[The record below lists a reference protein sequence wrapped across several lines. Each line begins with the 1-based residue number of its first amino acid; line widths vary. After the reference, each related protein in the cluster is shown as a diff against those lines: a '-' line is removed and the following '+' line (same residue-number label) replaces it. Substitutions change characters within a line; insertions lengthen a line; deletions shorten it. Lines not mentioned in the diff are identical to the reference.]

1 MKDGVTQKGRRSAV
15 LVIRVQAFRVSCRKN
30 RSSSSLRRDAERKVV
45 AKLLILCC
53 REKPLTRLQ
62 LTVPQTD
69 TGRKGENPKA
79 REKTLVKELGK
90 MNP

>member
-1 MKDGVTQKGRRSAV
+1 MTQKGRRSAA
-15 LVIRVQAFRVSCRKN
+15 LVVRVQAFRLGRRKN
-30 RSSSSLRRDAERKVV
+30 RDPWLLRRDAERNLV

>member
-1 MKDGVTQKGRRSAV
+1 MTQKGRRSAA
-15 LVIRVQAFRVSCRKN
+15 LVVRVQAFRLGDRKN
-30 RSSSSLRRDAERKVV
+30 RLPWLLRRDAERNLV

>member
-1 MKDGVTQKGRRSAV
+1 VTQEGRRSAA
-15 LVIRVQAFRVSCRKN
+15 LVDRVQAFRLKSRKN
-30 RSSSSLRRDAERKVV
+30 RSSLKLRRDVERNLV
-45 AKLLILCC
+45 AKLPILCC
-53 REKPLTRLQ
+53 LEKPLTRLQ

>member
-1 MKDGVTQKGRRSAV
+1 MTQKGRRSAA
-15 LVIRVQAFRVSCRKN
+15 LVVRVQAFRLGCRKN
-30 RSSSSLRRDAERKVV
+30 RNPLRLRRDAERNLV

>member
-1 MKDGVTQKGRRSAV
+1 MTQKGRRSAA
-15 LVIRVQAFRVSCRKN
+15 LVVRVQAFRQSDRQI
-30 RSSSSLRRDAERKVV
+30 RHSSKLRRDVERNLVV
-45 AKLLILCC
+45 KLLILCC

>member
-1 MKDGVTQKGRRSAV
+1 MTQKGRRSAA
-15 LVIRVQAFRVSCRKN
+15 LVVRVQAFRLGGRKN
-30 RSSSSLRRDAERKVV
+30 RFPWLLRRDAERNLV

>member
-1 MKDGVTQKGRRSAV
+1 MTQKGRRSAA
-15 LVIRVQAFRVSCRKN
+15 LVVRVQAFRLEGRKN
-30 RSSSSLRRDAERKVV
+30 RSPRLLRRDAERNLV

>member
-1 MKDGVTQKGRRSAV
+1 MKDGVTQKGRRSAA
-15 LVIRVQAFRVSCRKN
+15 LVVRVQAIRLTCRKN
-30 RSSSSLRRDAERKVV
+30 HTSGRLSRDAERNIV

-53 REKPLTRLQ
+53 REKPLTRAQ

-69 TGRKGENPKA
+69 TGRRGENPKA

>member
-1 MKDGVTQKGRRSAV
+1 MTQKGRRSAA
-15 LVIRVQAFRVSCRKN
+15 LVVRVQAFRLGSRKN
-30 RSSSSLRRDAERKVV
+30 RSPWLLRRDAERNLV

>member
-1 MKDGVTQKGRRSAV
+1 MTQKGRRSAA
-15 LVIRVQAFRVSCRKN
+15 LVVRVQAFRLSGRKN
-30 RSSSSLRRDAERKVV
+30 RHSWLLRRDAERNLV

-62 LTVPQTD
+62 STVPQTD